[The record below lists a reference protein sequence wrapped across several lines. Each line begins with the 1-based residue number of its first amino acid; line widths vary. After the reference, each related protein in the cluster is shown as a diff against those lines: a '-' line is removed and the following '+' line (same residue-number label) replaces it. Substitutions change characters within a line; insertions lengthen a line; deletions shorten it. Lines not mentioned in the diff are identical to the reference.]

1 MRGVG
6 GKILLTLLILR
17 MRLLTTEE
25 KMKRQWRLCRTTLE
39 RKDATQRWD
48 RAYQSILLWSL
59 HTLQIPKAQENQE
72 EVYYADSSLCQG
84 LDPSTGQAPDD

>member
-6 GKILLTLLILR
+6 GKILTLLILR

-59 HTLQIPKAQENQE
+59 RTQQILKAQENQE
-72 EVYYADSSLCQG
+72 EVYHAHSSLRQG
-84 LDPSTGQAPDD
+84 LDLSTGQAPDD